1 MTLQINGAVRELPK
15 LANVAELVEA
25 LALPPATLLVEHN
38 RIALRREEW
47 ASTPLADGD
56 RIELLRI
63 AAGG

>member
-1 MTLQINGAVRELPK
+1 MTLQINGEVREFPK
-15 LANVAELVEA
+15 LANVAELVA
-25 LALPPATLLVEHN
+25 QLALPPATLLVEHN
-38 RIALRREEW
+38 RSALRREEW